1 MHQNPL
7 TIFTLAEHIYREGA
21 TSAQV
26 SQVYIHKYLKHF
38 MNIIQIFSFCYISK
52 LSHMIS
58 HDLTSY
64 SLSLA
69 YSGLEDQDSARCL
82 LNFILKF

>member
-26 SQVYIHKYLKHF
+26 SQVYIHKYPTQD
-38 MNIIQIFSFCYISK
+38 MYN
-52 LSHMIS
+52 
-58 HDLTSY
+58 TS
-64 SLSLA
+64 
-69 YSGLEDQDSARCL
+69 
-82 LNFILKF
+82 